1 MPIGHPII
9 LLKSNVI
16 QYGRRIGL
24 LTTEKSKSLSFQI
37 KSQLQGFQVTEQA
50 ANGEQGSN
58 IIRTQKSKLLNRSE
72 CF

>member
-1 MPIGHPII
+1 MATGHPII

-37 KSQLQGFQVTEQA
+37 KSQLQGFKVTEQA
-50 ANGEQGSN
+50 TNGEQRSN
-58 IIRTQKSKLLNRSE
+58 IIRTQKSK
-72 CF
+72 